1 MNGLK
6 DRTRYGRPTR
16 RVKPTPEEEAQ
27 IIEVWRR
34 YKAAPSEQLR
44 NQLIERYYPLV
55 RYNAERVHRKLPDEV
70 DIEDLVSAGTFG
82 MMDAI
87 DAFDLERKVKFETYC
102 APRIRGA
109 ILDELRSMD
118 WVPRLVRSR
127 SGQLDK
133 ARKRF
138 QKEHGRNPTDEEI
151 RLELGVDEEE
161 YSKILKDGSAAQTV
175 SLTRKWGS
183 GGGDDSGGE
192 VSEID
197 VFKDERQADPLRNV
211 QKRDL
216 KEVVTKG
223 LSRAERLIVML
234 YYYEDM
240 TMKEIGATLDLSES
254 RVSQMHTSILAR
266 LKSQM
271 HKDGE
276 VLQAATT

>member
-6 DRTRYGRPTR
+6 DRTRFNRPTR

-27 IIEVWRR
+27 IREVWCR
-34 YKAAPSEQLR
+34 YKAAPSEELR
-44 NQLIERYYPLV
+44 NHLIVRYYPLV
-55 RYNAERVHRKLPDEV
+55 QYNAERVHKKLPDEV
-70 DIEDLVSAGTFG
+70 ELDDLISAGTFG

-87 DAFDLERKVKFETYC
+87 DAFDLERGVKFETYC

-109 ILDELRSMD
+109 ILDELRAMD

-138 QKEHGRNPTDEEI
+138 QKAHGRAPTDEEI

-175 SLTRKWGS
+175 SLTRKWGDS
-183 GGGDDSGGE
+183 DSGND

-197 VFKDERQADPLRNV
+197 IFKDERQADPFRDA

-216 KEVVTKG
+216 KETVTKG

-266 LKSQM
+266 LKAQM
-271 HKDGE
+271 HKDGGGM
-276 VLQAATT
+276 LSAIAA